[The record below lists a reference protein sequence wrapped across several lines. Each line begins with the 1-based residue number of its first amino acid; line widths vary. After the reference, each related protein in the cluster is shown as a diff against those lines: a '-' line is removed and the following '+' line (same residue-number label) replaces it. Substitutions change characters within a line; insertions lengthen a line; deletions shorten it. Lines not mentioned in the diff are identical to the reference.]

1 MKRTVKLIL
10 SVIVAAIMI
19 AAPMTVFAFAPVG
32 DINVLYGTPTID
44 GTLAQGEWSENNKIV
59 VDANT
64 ATATGWLGEVPASF
78 KIDFYYTWDDTNLYF
93 AAAITD
99 PDVME
104 SASGDNYNGDA
115 FQISLNVGQ
124 VFKTAEYE
132 RAIFYS
138 WGLLADGTVDI
149 FRQESA
155 NNAVIENVGL
165 SSKTATGWQ
174 FELAMPWS
182 TLVADVSEKAGVDV
196 TVASGLKIG
205 ALICYLD
212 HDAAG
217 TLVNAFGTSLTDT
230 LGWDPD
236 AFGINLILVKQE
248 ETAAPEVTEAPAD
261 TAATSAPA
269 TTTTAAQTS
278 DAIVISALIAVAA
291 AGAAII
297 YINKKK

>member
-44 GTLAQGEWSENNKIV
+44 GKLAQGEWSENNKIV
-59 VDANT
+59 VDANS
-64 ATATGWLGEVPASF
+64 ATANGWTGTVPANF

-99 PDVME
+99 PDVTE
-104 SASGDNYNGDA
+104 SPSGDNYSGDA
-115 FQISLNVGQ
+115 FQISLNLGQ
-124 VFKTAEYE
+124 VFKTADYE

-149 FRQESA
+149 FRQESS
-155 NNAVIENVGL
+155 NNIVLDNVGF
-165 SSKTATGWQ
+165 SSKTASGWQ
-174 FELAMPWS
+174 FEVAMPWS
-182 TLVADVSEKAGVDV
+182 TLVQDVSEKAGVDV
-196 TVASGLKIG
+196 KVAPGLKID

-212 HDAAG
+212 HDATGA
-217 TLVNAFGTSLTDT
+217 LANAFGTSKTDT

-236 AFGINLILVKQE
+236 SFGITLNLVKQE
-248 ETAAPEVTEAPAD
+248 ETTAAPAD
-261 TAATSAPA
+261 TAASADTGAAAPA
-269 TTTTAAQTS
+269 TTAAQTS